1 MFMDFFRQ
9 INFFVWK
16 KPDLSEF
23 YLATIFSLFLFRLF
37 ESMIILLARWVLA
50 SMSVILSY
58 DIPAGQAWNVLV
70 VVTLFITLLFRSFL
84 IKPLGLKIDKPAG
97 SNLEFGATIVAV
109 LGFYLYTIN
118 TVFLTVP
125 MPTSYPQWFL
135 RVTNGYN
142 NTFQDTVSNV
152 VTQSFWSVI
161 PWVWILLPIA
171 CFYYPVIKFGIGSK
185 PAESKK

>member
-1 MFMDFFRQ
+1 MFMDFLRQ

-37 ESMIILLARWVLA
+37 DSMIILFARWVLA
-50 SMSVILSY
+50 SLSVIFTY
-58 DIPAGQAWNVLV
+58 DIPNGQTWNVLIS
-70 VVTLFITLLFRSFL
+70 VTLFITLLFRSFL

-97 SNLEFGATIVAV
+97 SNLEFGVTIIAT

-118 TVFLTVP
+118 TVFTSIP

-135 RVTNGYN
+135 RVTDGYK
-142 NTFQDTVSNV
+142 NTFENTINNV
-152 VTQSFWSVI
+152 VTQSFWSIV

-171 CFYYPVIKFGIGSK
+171 CFYYPVIKFGVGSK
-185 PAESKK
+185 PVETKK